1 MTARWYSGQRRRP
14 DVVVAQQS
22 RVVGHAPEIGDLL
35 AVRPSVIA
43 IMTVSRDTL
52 SVRKEGVDTRDIVDL
67 IRI

>member
-1 MTARWYSGQRRRP
+1 MSWSH
-14 DVVVAQQS
+14 S
-22 RVVGHAPEIGDLL
+22 RAVLSDMPLSIGDLL

-52 SVRKEGVDTRDIVDL
+52 SVRKEGVDTREIVDL